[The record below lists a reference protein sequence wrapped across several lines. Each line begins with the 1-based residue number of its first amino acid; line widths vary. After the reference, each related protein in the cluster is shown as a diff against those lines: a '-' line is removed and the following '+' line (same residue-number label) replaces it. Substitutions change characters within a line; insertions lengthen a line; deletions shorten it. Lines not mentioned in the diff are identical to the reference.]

1 MSSIN
6 DSQRAL
12 LTRFFEKHLKGRT
25 PNPDRVLGRERDDA
39 DTYYVE
45 RTEGPFPRQ
54 RFELSFSDPTQIA
67 ASLNDQWAGGP
78 YAGLGTALMELSKHF
93 ELGEEKNDVSDFV
106 YEMF

>member
-45 RTEGPFPRQ
+45 RTEGPFPRE
-54 RFELSFSDPTQIA
+54 RFELSFSDPTQIE
-67 ASLNDQWAGGP
+67 ASLNEQWAGGP

-93 ELGEEKNDVSDFV
+93 QLVEEKQDVSDFV

>member
-12 LTRFFEKHLKGRT
+12 LARFFEKHLRGRT
-25 PNPDRVLGRERDDA
+25 ANPGRVLGRERYDA
-39 DTYYVE
+39 DSYYVE
-45 RTEGPFPRQ
+45 REEGLFPRE
-54 RFELSFSDPTQIA
+54 RFELSFSDPTQIE
-67 ASLNDQWAGGP
+67 ASLNEQWAGGP

-93 ELGEEKNDVSDFV
+93 QLVEEKQDVSDFV